1 MGLFKLPSPH
11 PNLSRNGYDLSSRKV
26 FSAPAGAL
34 LPIGVWECNPTEKFS
49 FKVDDF
55 VRTQPLN
62 TAAFARCKEYYHFFF
77 VPYRSL
83 WNHSDKF
90 FTGVTNGDR
99 MYERPSLSDKLTGNE
114 GNFIP
119 SSMPSFYI
127 DELHS
132 LLISQNKELVDK
144 LSAYSR
150 QNDKAYKVGSPNF
163 ISELEKIKLDIKGLT
178 LSSKD
183 ALGYDYAFGAFRL
196 LHMLGYGID
205 DKGQVFHPYKD
216 MTAEEITS
224 SKNGK
229 IDWSSITDID
239 DILSYFVPHNLANP
253 FRLLGYQRIYNDFY
267 RNQLWEKPIP
277 YTFNVDWCNDNSK
290 LQLKNTEMYQMCQL
304 RYRHWTK
311 DFYTGI
317 YPTASYNEGIFNLP
331 NYTNSV
337 SSVKRGD
344 DGVRT
349 SSGLS
354 NSVSTS
360 DIRAMFAL
368 EKMLERTR
376 AANGLDYSNQIA
388 AHYGFKVPE
397 GRRDVAQF
405 IGGVDNTIVIN
416 EVMSTANSSIDGT
429 TKTGSV
435 VGQVFGKGIGT
446 MSSGRIDFEAKEHGM
461 IFCIYSISPQVD
473 YDARQFDPF
482 NRKFKREDYFQPEF
496 ENLGYQPLIQSD
508 VCFGGSPLDGVKF
521 GNSILGYTPRY
532 SEYKTSRDMLY
543 NQFMTGG
550 SMNAWTTPRNN
561 YTKGKSRL
569 SVPDLLIDPNILYPI
584 FGLRY
589 NGKSDTDQFL
599 INSYFDVKAVRPMAV
614 NNQSLV

>member
-77 VPYRSL
+77 VPYRAL
-83 WNHSDKF
+83 WQHSDKF

-99 MYERPSLSDKLTGNE
+99 MFDRPSFLNQLKGDE
-114 GNFIP
+114 GNFVP
-119 SSMPSFYI
+119 SSMPSFYL
-127 DELHS
+127 DELHR
-132 LLISQNKELVDK
+132 LLISKDAELSKEATSLTRVPGMLFKTGGVDF
-144 LSAYSR
+144 S
-150 QNDKAYKVGSPNF
+150 
-163 ISELEKIKLDIKGLT
+163 EKIEKSKVEFGKLN
-178 LSSKD
+178 LSEKD
-183 ALGYDYAFGAFRL
+183 ALGYSYTYGAFRL

-205 DKGQVFHPYKD
+205 DKGRVFYP
-216 MTAEEITS
+216 EIFEKAPADLDPMAKALT
-224 SKNGK
+224 
-229 IDWSSITDID
+229 
-239 DILSYFVPHNLANP
+239 YFIPHNLANP

-267 RNQLWEKPIP
+267 RNQLWEKPVP
-277 YTFNVDWCNDNSK
+277 YTFNVDWCNSNVK
-290 LQLKNTEMYQMCQL
+290 LNLSAAEIYQCCQL

-311 DFYTGI
+311 DFYTGV

-331 NYTNSV
+331 NYTNSNANINK
-337 SSVKRGD
+337 SN
-344 DGVRT
+344 DGVSAA
-349 SSGLS
+349 SSGKI
-354 NSVSTS
+354 STS

-397 GRRDVAQF
+397 SRRDVAQF

-429 TKTGSV
+429 SKTGSV

-508 VCFGGSPLDGVKF
+508 VCFGGSPAKPLEF
-521 GNSILGYTPRY
+521 GNDILGYTPRF

-543 NQFMTGG
+543 NEFMTGG
-550 SMNAWTTPRNN
+550 SLNSWTTPRNN
-561 YTKGKSRL
+561 YTKNKKGL
-569 SVPDLLIDPNILYPI
+569 TVPDLLIDPNVLYPI
-584 FGLRY
+584 FGLKY
-589 NGKSDTDQFL
+589 NGKSVTDQFL
-599 INSYFDVKAVRPMAV
+599 VNSYFDVKAVRPMAV

>member
-99 MYERPSLSDKLTGNE
+99 MYERPSFVDKLTANE
-114 GNFIP
+114 GNFVP
-119 SSMPSFYI
+119 TSMPSFYL

-132 LLISQNKELVDK
+132 LLVSQNKDLVEK
-144 LSAYSR
+144 LSAYSK
-150 QNDKAYKVGSPNF
+150 DAKKVYKAGGAGFAEKVERIN
-163 ISELEKIKLDIKGLT
+163 LDLTNLT

-183 ALGYDYAFGAFRL
+183 ALGYDYAYGAFRL

-205 DKGQVFHPYKD
+205 DKGQVFHPYRQSSDTTKPRPD
-216 MTAEEITS
+216 IFDNSDIEEV
-224 SKNGK
+224 
-229 IDWSSITDID
+229 
-239 DILSYFVPHNLANP
+239 LSYFIPHNLANP

-277 YTFNVDWCNDNSK
+277 YTFNVDWCNSSTK
-290 LQLKNTEMYQMCQL
+290 LQLKNTEVYQMCQL

-311 DFYTGI
+311 DFYTGV

-331 NYTNSV
+331 NYTNS
-337 SSVKRGD
+337 KAEINKNN
-344 DGVRT
+344 DGV
-349 SSGLS
+349 SASAGAI
-354 NSVSTS
+354 STS

-397 GRRDVAQF
+397 SRRDVAQF

-429 TKTGSV
+429 SKTGSV

-508 VCFGGSPLDGVKF
+508 VCFGGTPLDGMKYS
-521 GNSILGYTPRY
+521 NTILGYTPRF

-550 SMNAWTTPRNN
+550 SLNAWTTPRNN
-561 YTKGKSRL
+561 YTNTKARL
-569 SVPDLLIDPNILYPI
+569 SVPDLLIDPNVLYPI
-584 FGLRY
+584 FGLKY

>member
-99 MYERPSLSDKLTGNE
+99 MYERPSFVDKLTANE
-114 GNFIP
+114 GNFVP
-119 SSMPSFYI
+119 TSMPSFYL
-127 DELHS
+127 DELHR
-132 LLISQNKELVDK
+132 LLISQNKDLSAK
-144 LSAYSR
+144 LSSYSK
-150 QNDKAYKVGSPNF
+150 DAKKVYKAGGANF
-163 ISELEKIKLDIKGLT
+163 VELLEKTKLDLTNLT
-178 LSSKD
+178 LSSYD
-183 ALGYDYAFGAFRL
+183 ALGYEYAYGAFRL
-196 LHMLGYGID
+196 LHMLGYGVD
-205 DKGQVFHPYKD
+205 DKGQVFHPYRQVSDKEPGDRSGIFD
-216 MTAEEITS
+216 MESLDEV
-224 SKNGK
+224 
-229 IDWSSITDID
+229 
-239 DILSYFVPHNLANP
+239 LSYFIPHNLANP

-267 RNQLWEKPIP
+267 RNQLWEKPVP
-277 YTFNVDWCNDNSK
+277 YTFNVDWCNSSTK
-290 LQLKNTEMYQMCQL
+290 LQLKNIEVYQMCQL

-311 DFYTGI
+311 DFYTGV

-331 NYTNSV
+331 NYTNSKAEINK
-337 SSVKRGD
+337 SN
-344 DGVRT
+344 DGV
-349 SSGLS
+349 SASAGAI
-354 NSVSTS
+354 STS

-397 GRRDVAQF
+397 SRRDVAQF

-429 TKTGSV
+429 SKTGSV

-508 VCFGGSPLDGVKF
+508 VCFGGTPLDGVKY
-521 GNSILGYTPRY
+521 GNTILGYTPRF
-532 SEYKTSRDMLY
+532 SEYKTSRDMLF

-550 SMNAWTTPRNN
+550 SLNAWTTPRNN
-561 YTKGKSRL
+561 YTNTKARL
-569 SVPDLLIDPNILYPI
+569 SVPDLLIDPNVLYPI
-584 FGLRY
+584 FGLKY

>member
-99 MYERPSLSDKLTGNE
+99 MYERPSFVDKLTADE
-114 GNFIP
+114 GNFVP
-119 SSMPSFYI
+119 TSMPSFYL

-132 LLISQNKELVDK
+132 LIVLQNKDLVEK
-144 LSAYSR
+144 LSAYSK
-150 QNDKAYKVGSPNF
+150 DAKKVYKAGGAGFV
-163 ISELEKIKLDIKGLT
+163 EKIERIKLDLTNLT

-183 ALGYDYAFGAFRL
+183 ALGYDYAYGAFRL

-205 DKGQVFHPYKD
+205 DKGQVFHPYRQSSDTTKSRPD
-216 MTAEEITS
+216 IFDNSDIEEV
-224 SKNGK
+224 
-229 IDWSSITDID
+229 
-239 DILSYFVPHNLANP
+239 LSYFIPHNLANP

-277 YTFNVDWCNDNSK
+277 YTFNVDWCNSSTK
-290 LQLKNTEMYQMCQL
+290 LQLKNTEVYQMCQL

-311 DFYTGI
+311 DFYTGV

-331 NYTNSV
+331 NYTNS
-337 SSVKRGD
+337 KAEINKNN
-344 DGVRT
+344 DGV
-349 SSGLS
+349 SASAGAI
-354 NSVSTS
+354 STS

-368 EKMLERTR
+368 EKMMERTR

-397 GRRDVAQF
+397 SRRDVAQF

-429 TKTGSV
+429 SKTGSV

-508 VCFGGSPLDGVKF
+508 VCFGGSFLDGVKF
-521 GNSILGYTPRY
+521 ANTILGYTPRY
-532 SEYKTSRDMLY
+532 SEYKTSRDMLF

-550 SMNAWTTPRNN
+550 SLNAWTTPRNN
-561 YTKGKSRL
+561 YTSKKAAL
-569 SVPDLLIDPNILYPI
+569 SVPDLLIDPNVLYPI
-584 FGLRY
+584 FGLKY

>member
-99 MYERPSLSDKLTGNE
+99 MYERPSFLDKLTANE
-114 GNFIP
+114 GNFVP
-119 SSMPSFYI
+119 TSMPSFYL
-127 DELHS
+127 DELHR
-132 LLISQNKELVDK
+132 LIISQNKDLSAK
-144 LSAYSR
+144 LSAYSK
-150 QNDKAYKVGSPNF
+150 DAKKVYKAGGANF
-163 ISELEKIKLDIKGLT
+163 VELLEKTKLDLTNLT
-178 LSSKD
+178 LSSYD
-183 ALGYDYAFGAFRL
+183 ALGYEYAYGAFRL

-205 DKGQVFHPYKD
+205 DKGQVFHPYRQVSDKEPGD
-216 MTAEEITS
+216 RSGIF
-224 SKNGK
+224 
-229 IDWSSITDID
+229 DID
-239 DILSYFVPHNLANP
+239 SLDEVLSYFIPHNLANP

-267 RNQLWEKPIP
+267 RNQLWEKPVP
-277 YTFNVDWCNDNSK
+277 YTFNVDWCNSSTK
-290 LQLKNTEMYQMCQL
+290 LQLKNTEVYQMCQL

-311 DFYTGI
+311 DFYTGV

-331 NYTNSV
+331 NYTNS
-337 SSVKRGD
+337 KAD
-344 DGVRT
+344 INKNNDGVST
-349 SSGLS
+349 SSGAI
-354 NSVSTS
+354 STS

-397 GRRDVAQF
+397 SRRDVAQF

-429 TKTGSV
+429 SKTGSV

-446 MSSGRIDFEAKEHGM
+446 MSSGRIEFEAKEHGM

-508 VCFGGSPLDGVKF
+508 VCFGGTPFDGTKYC
-521 GNSILGYTPRY
+521 NTILGYTPRF
-532 SEYKTSRDMLY
+532 SEYKTSRDMLF

-550 SMNAWTTPRNN
+550 SLNAWTTPRNN
-561 YTKGKSRL
+561 YTNTKARL
-569 SVPDLLIDPNILYPI
+569 SVPDLLIDPNVLYPI
-584 FGLRY
+584 FGLKY

>member
-1 MGLFKLPSPH
+1 MGLFKLSSPH

-77 VPYRSL
+77 VPYRAL
-83 WNHSDKF
+83 WQHSDKF

-99 MYERPSLSDKLTGNE
+99 MFDRPSFLNQLKGDE
-114 GNFIP
+114 GNFVP
-119 SSMPSFYI
+119 SSMPSFYL
-127 DELHS
+127 DELHR
-132 LLISQNKELVDK
+132 LLISKDAELSREATSLTRVPGMLFKTGGVDF
-144 LSAYSR
+144 S
-150 QNDKAYKVGSPNF
+150 
-163 ISELEKIKLDIKGLT
+163 EKIEKSKVEFGKLN
-178 LSSKD
+178 LSEKD
-183 ALGYDYAFGAFRL
+183 SLGYSYTYGAFRL

-205 DKGQVFHPYKD
+205 DKGRVFYP
-216 MTAEEITS
+216 EIFEKAPADLDPMAKALT
-224 SKNGK
+224 
-229 IDWSSITDID
+229 
-239 DILSYFVPHNLANP
+239 YFIPHNLANP

-267 RNQLWEKPIP
+267 RNQLWEKPVP
-277 YTFNVDWCNDNSK
+277 YTFNVDWCNSNVK
-290 LQLKNTEMYQMCQL
+290 LNLSAAEIYQCCQL
-304 RYRHWTK
+304 RYRHWAK
-311 DFYTGI
+311 DFYTGV

-331 NYTNSV
+331 NYTNSNANINK
-337 SSVKRGD
+337 SN
-344 DGVRT
+344 DGVSAA
-349 SSGLS
+349 SSGII
-354 NSVSTS
+354 STS

-397 GRRDVAQF
+397 SRRDVAQF

-429 TKTGSV
+429 SKTGSV

-508 VCFGGSPLDGVKF
+508 VCFGGSPAKPLEF
-521 GNSILGYTPRY
+521 GNDILGYTPRF

-543 NQFMTGG
+543 NEFMTGG
-550 SMNAWTTPRNN
+550 SLNSWTTPRNN
-561 YTKGKSRL
+561 YTKNKKGL
-569 SVPDLLIDPNILYPI
+569 TVPDLLIDPNVLYPI
-584 FGLRY
+584 FGLKY

-599 INSYFDVKAVRPMAV
+599 VNSYFDVKAVRPMAV

>member
-99 MYERPSLSDKLTGNE
+99 MYERPSFVDKLTANE
-114 GNFIP
+114 GNFVP
-119 SSMPSFYI
+119 TSMPSFYL
-127 DELHS
+127 DELHR
-132 LLISQNKELVDK
+132 LLISQNKDLSAK
-144 LSAYSR
+144 LSAYSK
-150 QNDKAYKVGSPNF
+150 DAKKVYKAGGANF
-163 ISELEKIKLDIKGLT
+163 VELLEKTKLDLSNLT
-178 LSSKD
+178 LSSYD
-183 ALGYDYAFGAFRL
+183 ALGYEYAYGAFRL

-205 DKGQVFHPYKD
+205 DKGQVFHPYRQVSDKEQGDRSGLFD
-216 MTAEEITS
+216 MESLDEV
-224 SKNGK
+224 
-229 IDWSSITDID
+229 
-239 DILSYFVPHNLANP
+239 LSYFIPHNLANP

-267 RNQLWEKPIP
+267 RNQLWEKPVP
-277 YTFNVDWCNDNSK
+277 YTFNVDWCNSSTK
-290 LQLKNTEMYQMCQL
+290 LQLKNTEVYQMCQL

-311 DFYTGI
+311 DFYTGV

-331 NYTNSV
+331 NYTNS
-337 SSVKRGD
+337 KAEINKNN
-344 DGVRT
+344 DGV
-349 SSGLS
+349 SASAGAI
-354 NSVSTS
+354 STS

-397 GRRDVAQF
+397 SRRDVAQF

-429 TKTGSV
+429 SKTGSV

-508 VCFGGSPLDGVKF
+508 VCFGGTPLDGTKY
-521 GNSILGYTPRY
+521 GNTILGYTPRF
-532 SEYKTSRDMLY
+532 SEYKTSRDMLF

-550 SMNAWTTPRNN
+550 SLNAWTTPRNN
-561 YTKGKSRL
+561 YTNKKSAL
-569 SVPDLLIDPNILYPI
+569 SVPDLLIDPNVLYPI
-584 FGLRY
+584 FGLKY

-599 INSYFDVKAVRPMAV
+599 VNSYFDVKAVRPMAV

>member
-99 MYERPSLSDKLTGNE
+99 MYERPSFVDKLTASE
-114 GNFIP
+114 GNFVP
-119 SSMPSFYI
+119 ASMPSFYL

-132 LLISQNKELVDK
+132 LIVSQNKDLVEK
-144 LSAYSR
+144 LSAYSK
-150 QNDKAYKVGSPNF
+150 DAKKVYKAGGAGF
-163 ISELEKIKLDIKGLT
+163 AEKMERINLDLTNLT

-183 ALGYDYAFGAFRL
+183 ALGYDYAYGAFRL

-205 DKGQVFHPYKD
+205 DKGQVFHPYKQVSNKEPGDRSGLFD
-216 MTAEEITS
+216 MESLDEV
-224 SKNGK
+224 
-229 IDWSSITDID
+229 
-239 DILSYFVPHNLANP
+239 LSYFIPHNLANP

-267 RNQLWEKPIP
+267 RNQLWEKPVP
-277 YTFNVDWCNDNSK
+277 YTFNVDWCNSSTK
-290 LQLKNTEMYQMCQL
+290 LQLKNTEVYQMCQL

-311 DFYTGI
+311 DFYTGV

-331 NYTNSV
+331 NYTNS
-337 SSVKRGD
+337 KAEINKNN
-344 DGVRT
+344 DGV
-349 SSGLS
+349 SASAGAI
-354 NSVSTS
+354 STS

-397 GRRDVAQF
+397 SRRDVVQF

-429 TKTGSV
+429 SKTGSV

-446 MSSGRIDFEAKEHGM
+446 MSSGRIEFEAKEHGM

-473 YDARQFDPF
+473 YDARQFDSF

-508 VCFGGSPLDGVKF
+508 VCFGGTPLDGMKY
-521 GNSILGYTPRY
+521 GNTVLGYTPRY

-550 SMNAWTTPRNN
+550 SLNAWTTPRNN
-561 YTKGKSRL
+561 YTNTKARL
-569 SVPDLLIDPNILYPI
+569 SVPDLLIDPNVLYPI
-584 FGLRY
+584 FGLKY

>member
-99 MYERPSLSDKLTGNE
+99 MYERPSFVDKLTANE
-114 GNFIP
+114 GNFVP
-119 SSMPSFYI
+119 TSMPSFYL

-132 LLISQNKELVDK
+132 LLVSQNKDLVEK
-144 LSAYSR
+144 LSAYSK
-150 QNDKAYKVGSPNF
+150 DAKKVYKAGGAGF
-163 ISELEKIKLDIKGLT
+163 AEKIERIKLDLTNLT
-178 LSSKD
+178 LSSYD
-183 ALGYDYAFGAFRL
+183 ALGYEYAYGAFRL

-205 DKGQVFHPYKD
+205 DKGQVFHPYKQVSDKEPGGRSGLFD
-216 MTAEEITS
+216 MESLDEV
-224 SKNGK
+224 
-229 IDWSSITDID
+229 
-239 DILSYFVPHNLANP
+239 LSYFIPHNLANP

-267 RNQLWEKPIP
+267 RNQLWEKPVP
-277 YTFNVDWCNDNSK
+277 YTFNVDWCNSSTK
-290 LQLKNTEMYQMCQL
+290 LQLKNTEVYQMCQL

-311 DFYTGI
+311 DFYTGV

-331 NYTNSV
+331 NYTNS
-337 SSVKRGD
+337 KAEINKNN
-344 DGVRT
+344 DGV
-349 SSGLS
+349 SASAGAI
-354 NSVSTS
+354 STS

-397 GRRDVAQF
+397 SRRDVAQF

-416 EVMSTANSSIDGT
+416 EVMSTSNSSIDGT
-429 TKTGSV
+429 SKTGSV

-508 VCFGGSPLDGVKF
+508 VCFGGTPLDGMKY
-521 GNSILGYTPRY
+521 GNTILGYTPRF

-550 SMNAWTTPRNN
+550 SLNAWTTPRNN
-561 YTKGKSRL
+561 YTYTKARL
-569 SVPDLLIDPNILYPI
+569 SVPDLLIDPNVLYPI
-584 FGLRY
+584 FGLKY

>member
-83 WNHSDKF
+83 WQHSDKF

-99 MYERPSLSDKLTGNE
+99 MFDRPSFLNQLKGDE
-114 GNFIP
+114 GNFVP
-119 SSMPSFYI
+119 SSMPSFYL
-127 DELHS
+127 DELHR
-132 LLISQNKELVDK
+132 LLISKDFELSKEATSLTRVPGMLFKTGGVDFADK
-144 LSAYSR
+144 IEKSKVEFGKFNLS
-150 QNDKAYKVGSPNF
+150 
-163 ISELEKIKLDIKGLT
+163 E
-178 LSSKD
+178 KD
-183 ALGYDYAFGAFRL
+183 ALGYSYTYGAFRL

-205 DKGQVFHPYKD
+205 DKGRVFYP
-216 MTAEEITS
+216 EIFEKAPADLDPMAKALT
-224 SKNGK
+224 
-229 IDWSSITDID
+229 
-239 DILSYFVPHNLANP
+239 YFIPHNLANP

-267 RNQLWEKPIP
+267 RNQLWEKPVP
-277 YTFNVDWCNDNSK
+277 YTFNVDWCNSNVK
-290 LQLKNTEMYQMCQL
+290 LNLSAAEIYQCCQL

-311 DFYTGI
+311 DFYTGV

-331 NYTNSV
+331 NYTNSNANINK
-337 SSVKRGD
+337 SN
-344 DGVRT
+344 DGVSAA
-349 SSGLS
+349 SSGII
-354 NSVSTS
+354 STS

-397 GRRDVAQF
+397 SRRDVAQF

-429 TKTGSV
+429 SKTGSV

-508 VCFGGSPLDGVKF
+508 VCFGGSPNKPLEF
-521 GNSILGYTPRY
+521 GNDILGYTPRF

-543 NQFMTGG
+543 NEFMTGG
-550 SMNAWTTPRNN
+550 SLNAWTTPRNN
-561 YTKGKSRL
+561 YTKNKKGL
-569 SVPDLLIDPNILYPI
+569 TVPDLLIDPNVLYPI
-584 FGLRY
+584 FGLKY

>member
-99 MYERPSLSDKLTGNE
+99 MYERPSFVDKLTGSE
-114 GNFIP
+114 GNFVP
-119 SSMPSFYI
+119 TSMPSFYL
-127 DELHS
+127 DELHR
-132 LLISQNKELVDK
+132 LLISQNKDLSAK
-144 LSAYSR
+144 LSAYSK
-150 QNDKAYKVGSPNF
+150 DAKKVYKAGGANF
-163 ISELEKIKLDIKGLT
+163 VELLEKTKLDLSNLT
-178 LSSKD
+178 LSSYD
-183 ALGYDYAFGAFRL
+183 ALGYEYTYGAFRL

-205 DKGQVFHPYKD
+205 DKGQVFHPYKQVSDKEPGDRSGLFD
-216 MTAEEITS
+216 MESLDEV
-224 SKNGK
+224 
-229 IDWSSITDID
+229 
-239 DILSYFVPHNLANP
+239 LSYFIPHNLANP

-267 RNQLWEKPIP
+267 RNQLWEKPVP
-277 YTFNVDWCNDNSK
+277 YTFNVDWCNSSTK
-290 LQLKNTEMYQMCQL
+290 LQLKNFEVYQMCQL

-311 DFYTGI
+311 DFYTGV

-331 NYTNSV
+331 NYTNS
-337 SSVKRGD
+337 KAEINKNN
-344 DGVRT
+344 DGV
-349 SSGLS
+349 SASAGAI
-354 NSVSTS
+354 STS

-397 GRRDVAQF
+397 SRRDVAQF

-429 TKTGSV
+429 SKTGSV

-508 VCFGGSPLDGVKF
+508 VCFGGTPLDGMKY
-521 GNSILGYTPRY
+521 GNTILGYTPRF

-550 SMNAWTTPRNN
+550 SLNAWTTPRNN
-561 YTKGKSRL
+561 YTNTKARL
-569 SVPDLLIDPNILYPI
+569 SVPDLLIDPNVLYPI
-584 FGLRY
+584 FGLKY

>member
-77 VPYRSL
+77 VPYRAL
-83 WNHSDKF
+83 WQHSDKF

-99 MYERPSLSDKLTGNE
+99 MFDRPTFLNQLKGDE
-114 GNFIP
+114 GNFVP
-119 SSMPSFYI
+119 SSMPSFYL
-127 DELHS
+127 DELHR
-132 LLISQNKELVDK
+132 LLISKDAELSKETTSLTRAPGMLFKTGGVDFADKIEKSKVEFGK
-144 LSAYSR
+144 L
-150 QNDKAYKVGSPNF
+150 N
-163 ISELEKIKLDIKGLT
+163 
-178 LSSKD
+178 LSDKD
-183 ALGYDYAFGAFRL
+183 ALGYSYTYGAFRL

-205 DKGQVFHPYKD
+205 DKGRVFYP
-216 MTAEEITS
+216 EIFEKAPADLDPMAKALT
-224 SKNGK
+224 
-229 IDWSSITDID
+229 
-239 DILSYFVPHNLANP
+239 YFIPHNLANP

-267 RNQLWEKPIP
+267 RNQLWEKPVP
-277 YTFNVDWCNDNSK
+277 YTFNVDWCNSNVK
-290 LQLKNTEMYQMCQL
+290 LNLSAAEIYHCCQL

-311 DFYTGI
+311 DFYTGV

-331 NYTNSV
+331 NYTNSNANINK
-337 SSVKRGD
+337 SN
-344 DGVRT
+344 DGVSAA
-349 SSGLS
+349 SSGII
-354 NSVSTS
+354 STS

-397 GRRDVAQF
+397 SRRDVAQF

-429 TKTGSV
+429 SKTGSV

-508 VCFGGSPLDGVKF
+508 VCFGGSPAKPLEF
-521 GNSILGYTPRY
+521 GNDILGYTPRF

-543 NQFMTGG
+543 NEFMTGG
-550 SMNAWTTPRNN
+550 SLNAWTTPRNN
-561 YTKGKSRL
+561 YTKNKKGL
-569 SVPDLLIDPNILYPI
+569 TVPDLLIDPNVLYPI
-584 FGLRY
+584 FGLKY

>member
-77 VPYRSL
+77 VPYRAL
-83 WNHSDKF
+83 WQHSDKF

-99 MYERPSLSDKLTGNE
+99 MFDRPTFLNKLNGDE
-114 GNFIP
+114 GNFVP
-119 SSMPSFYI
+119 SSMPSFYL
-127 DELHS
+127 DELHR
-132 LLISQNKELVDK
+132 LLISKDSELSKEATSLTRAPGMLFKTGGVDFVDK
-144 LSAYSR
+144 VEKSKVEFGKLNLS
-150 QNDKAYKVGSPNF
+150 
-163 ISELEKIKLDIKGLT
+163 E
-178 LSSKD
+178 KD
-183 ALGYDYAFGAFRL
+183 ALGYSYTYGAFRL

-205 DKGQVFHPYKD
+205 DKGRVFYP
-216 MTAEEITS
+216 EIFEKAPADLDPMAKALT
-224 SKNGK
+224 
-229 IDWSSITDID
+229 
-239 DILSYFVPHNLANP
+239 YFIPHNLANP

-267 RNQLWEKPIP
+267 RNQLWEKPVP
-277 YTFNVDWCNDNSK
+277 YTFNVDWCNSNVK
-290 LQLKNTEMYQMCQL
+290 LNLSAAEIYQCCQL
-304 RYRHWTK
+304 RYRHWVK
-311 DFYTGI
+311 DFYTGV

-331 NYTNSV
+331 NYTNSNANINK
-337 SSVKRGD
+337 SN
-344 DGVRT
+344 DGVSAA
-349 SSGLS
+349 SSGII
-354 NSVSTS
+354 STS

-397 GRRDVAQF
+397 SRRDVVQF

-429 TKTGSV
+429 SKTGSV

-446 MSSGRIDFEAKEHGM
+446 MSSGRIDFEVKEHGM

-508 VCFGGSPLDGVKF
+508 VCYGGSPAKPLEF
-521 GNSILGYTPRY
+521 GNDILGYTPRF

-543 NQFMTGG
+543 NEFMTGG
-550 SMNAWTTPRNN
+550 SLNAWTTPRNN
-561 YTKGKSRL
+561 YTKNKKGL
-569 SVPDLLIDPNILYPI
+569 TVPDLLIDPNVLYPI
-584 FGLRY
+584 FGLKY

>member
-99 MYERPSLSDKLTGNE
+99 MYERPSFVDKLTANE
-114 GNFIP
+114 GNFVP
-119 SSMPSFYI
+119 SSMPSFYL

-132 LLISQNKELVDK
+132 LLVSQNKDLVEK
-144 LSAYSR
+144 LSAYSK
-150 QNDKAYKVGSPNF
+150 DAKKVYKAGGAGF
-163 ISELEKIKLDIKGLT
+163 AEKMERINLDLTNLT

-183 ALGYDYAFGAFRL
+183 ALGYDYAYGAFRL

-205 DKGQVFHPYKD
+205 DKGQVFHPYRQSSDTTKPRPD
-216 MTAEEITS
+216 IFDNSDIEEV
-224 SKNGK
+224 
-229 IDWSSITDID
+229 
-239 DILSYFVPHNLANP
+239 LSYFIPHNLANP

-267 RNQLWEKPIP
+267 RNQLWEKPVP
-277 YTFNVDWCNDNSK
+277 YTFNVDWCNSSTK
-290 LQLKNTEMYQMCQL
+290 LQLKNTEVYQMCQL

-311 DFYTGI
+311 DFYTGV

-331 NYTNSV
+331 NYTNS
-337 SSVKRGD
+337 KAEINKNN
-344 DGVRT
+344 DGV
-349 SSGLS
+349 SASAGAI
-354 NSVSTS
+354 STS

-397 GRRDVAQF
+397 SRRDVAQF

-429 TKTGSV
+429 SKTGSV

-508 VCFGGSPLDGVKF
+508 VCFGGSALDGVKF
-521 GNSILGYTPRY
+521 ANTILGYTPRY
-532 SEYKTSRDMLY
+532 SEYKTSRDMLF

-550 SMNAWTTPRNN
+550 SLNAWTTPRNN
-561 YTKGKSRL
+561 YTNKKAAL
-569 SVPDLLIDPNILYPI
+569 SVPDLLIDPNVLYPI
-584 FGLRY
+584 FGLKY

-599 INSYFDVKAVRPMAV
+599 VNSYFDVKAVRPMAV

>member
-77 VPYRSL
+77 VPYRAL
-83 WNHSDKF
+83 WQHSDKF

-99 MYERPSLSDKLTGNE
+99 MFDRPSFLNQLRGDE
-114 GNFIP
+114 GNFVP
-119 SSMPSFYI
+119 SSMPSFYL
-127 DELHS
+127 DELHR
-132 LLISQNKELVDK
+132 LLISKDDELSKEATSLTRSPGMLFKTGGADFLDK
-144 LSAYSR
+144 IEKSKVEFGKLNLS
-150 QNDKAYKVGSPNF
+150 DKDS
-163 ISELEKIKLDIKGLT
+163 
-178 LSSKD
+178 
-183 ALGYDYAFGAFRL
+183 LGYSYAYGAFRL

-205 DKGQVFHPYKD
+205 DKGRVFYP
-216 MTAEEITS
+216 EIFEKAPANLDAMAKALT
-224 SKNGK
+224 
-229 IDWSSITDID
+229 
-239 DILSYFVPHNLANP
+239 YFIPHNLANP

-267 RNQLWEKPIP
+267 RNQLWEKPVP
-277 YTFNVDWCNDNSK
+277 YTFNVDWCNSNVK
-290 LQLKNTEMYQMCQL
+290 LNLSAAEIYQCCQL
-304 RYRHWTK
+304 RYRHWAK
-311 DFYTGI
+311 DFYTGV

-331 NYTNSV
+331 NYTNSNANINK
-337 SSVKRGD
+337 SN
-344 DGVRT
+344 DGVSAA
-349 SSGLS
+349 SSGII
-354 NSVSTS
+354 STS

-397 GRRDVAQF
+397 SRRDVAQF

-429 TKTGSV
+429 SKTGSV

-508 VCFGGSPLDGVKF
+508 VCFGGSPAKPLEF
-521 GNSILGYTPRY
+521 GNDILGYTPRF

-543 NQFMTGG
+543 NEFMTGG
-550 SMNAWTTPRNN
+550 SLNAWTTPRNN
-561 YTKGKSRL
+561 YTKNKKGL
-569 SVPDLLIDPNILYPI
+569 TVPDLLIDPNVLYPI
-584 FGLRY
+584 FGLKY

-614 NNQSLV
+614 NNQSLL

>member
-99 MYERPSLSDKLTGNE
+99 MYERPSFVDKLTANE
-114 GNFIP
+114 GNFVP
-119 SSMPSFYI
+119 TSMPSFYL
-127 DELHS
+127 DELHR
-132 LLISQNKELVDK
+132 LLISQNKDLSAK
-144 LSAYSR
+144 LSAYSK
-150 QNDKAYKVGSPNF
+150 DAKKVYKAGGANF
-163 ISELEKIKLDIKGLT
+163 VELLEKTKLDLSNLT
-178 LSSKD
+178 LSSYD
-183 ALGYDYAFGAFRL
+183 ALGYEYAYGAFRL

-205 DKGQVFHPYKD
+205 DKGQVFHPYRQVSDKEPGDRSGLFD
-216 MTAEEITS
+216 MESLDEV
-224 SKNGK
+224 
-229 IDWSSITDID
+229 
-239 DILSYFVPHNLANP
+239 LSYFIPHNLANP

-267 RNQLWEKPIP
+267 RNQLWEKPVP
-277 YTFNVDWCNDNSK
+277 YTFNVDWCNSSTK
-290 LQLKNTEMYQMCQL
+290 LQLKNTEVYQMCQL

-311 DFYTGI
+311 DFYTGV

-331 NYTNSV
+331 NYTNS
-337 SSVKRGD
+337 KAEINKNN
-344 DGVRT
+344 DGV
-349 SSGLS
+349 SASAGAI
-354 NSVSTS
+354 STS

-397 GRRDVAQF
+397 SRRDVAQF

-429 TKTGSV
+429 SKTGSV

-508 VCFGGSPLDGVKF
+508 VCFGGTPLDGTKY
-521 GNSILGYTPRY
+521 GNTILGYTPRF

-550 SMNAWTTPRNN
+550 SLNAWTTPRNN
-561 YTKGKSRL
+561 YTNTKARL
-569 SVPDLLIDPNILYPI
+569 SVPDLLIDPNVLYPI
-584 FGLRY
+584 FGLKY

>member
-77 VPYRSL
+77 VSYRSL

-99 MYERPSLSDKLTGNE
+99 MYERPSFVDKLTADE
-114 GNFIP
+114 GNFLP
-119 SSMPSFYI
+119 TSMPSFYL
-127 DELHS
+127 DELHR
-132 LLISQNKELVDK
+132 LLISQNKD
-144 LSAYSR
+144 LSAKLLAYSK
-150 QNDKAYKVGSPNF
+150 DAKKVYKAGGANF
-163 ISELEKIKLDIKGLT
+163 VELLEKTKLDLSNLT
-178 LSSKD
+178 LSSYD
-183 ALGYDYAFGAFRL
+183 ALGYEYAYGAFRL

-205 DKGQVFHPYKD
+205 DKGQVFHPYKQVSDKEPGDRSGLFD
-216 MTAEEITS
+216 MESLDEV
-224 SKNGK
+224 
-229 IDWSSITDID
+229 
-239 DILSYFVPHNLANP
+239 LSYFIPHNLANP
-253 FRLLGYQRIYNDFY
+253 FRLLAYQRIYNDFY
-267 RNQLWEKPIP
+267 RNQLWEKPVP
-277 YTFNVDWCNDNSK
+277 YTFNVDWCNSSTK
-290 LQLKNTEMYQMCQL
+290 LQLKNTEVYQMCQL

-311 DFYTGI
+311 DFYTGV
-317 YPTASYNEGIFNLP
+317 YPTASYNQGIFNLP
-331 NYTNSV
+331 NYTNS
-337 SSVKRGD
+337 KAEINKNN
-344 DGVRT
+344 DGV
-349 SSGLS
+349 SASAGAI
-354 NSVSTS
+354 STS

-397 GRRDVAQF
+397 SRRDVAQF

-429 TKTGSV
+429 SKTGSV

-508 VCFGGSPLDGVKF
+508 VCFGGTPLDGMKYS
-521 GNSILGYTPRY
+521 NTILGYTPRF

-550 SMNAWTTPRNN
+550 SLNAWTTPRNN
-561 YTKGKSRL
+561 YTNTKARL
-569 SVPDLLIDPNILYPI
+569 SVPDLLIDPNVLYPI
-584 FGLRY
+584 FGLKY

-614 NNQSLV
+614 NNQSVL

>member
-99 MYERPSLSDKLTGNE
+99 MYERPSFVDKLTADE
-114 GNFIP
+114 GNFVP
-119 SSMPSFYI
+119 TSMPSFYL
-127 DELHS
+127 DELHR
-132 LLISQNKELVDK
+132 LIISQNKDLSAK
-144 LSAYSR
+144 LSAYSK
-150 QNDKAYKVGSPNF
+150 DAKKVYKAGGANF
-163 ISELEKIKLDIKGLT
+163 VELLEKTKLDLTNLT
-178 LSSKD
+178 LSSYD
-183 ALGYDYAFGAFRL
+183 ALGYEYAYGAFRL

-205 DKGQVFHPYKD
+205 DKGQVFHPYRQVLDKVPGDRSGIFD
-216 MTAEEITS
+216 MESLDEV
-224 SKNGK
+224 
-229 IDWSSITDID
+229 
-239 DILSYFVPHNLANP
+239 LSYFVPHNLANP

-267 RNQLWEKPIP
+267 RNQLWEKPVP
-277 YTFNVDWCNDNSK
+277 YTFNVDWCNSSTK
-290 LQLKNTEMYQMCQL
+290 LQLKNTEVYQMCQL

-311 DFYTGI
+311 DFYTGV

-331 NYTNSV
+331 NYTNS
-337 SSVKRGD
+337 KAEINKNN
-344 DGVRT
+344 DGV
-349 SSGLS
+349 SASAGAI
-354 NSVSTS
+354 STS

-397 GRRDVAQF
+397 SRRDVAQF

-429 TKTGSV
+429 SKTGSV

-446 MSSGRIDFEAKEHGM
+446 MSSGRIEFEAKEHGM

-496 ENLGYQPLIQSD
+496 ENLGYQPLLQSD
-508 VCFGGSPLDGVKF
+508 VCFGGTPLDGTKY
-521 GNSILGYTPRY
+521 GNTILGYTPRF
-532 SEYKTSRDMLY
+532 SEYKTSRDMLF

-550 SMNAWTTPRNN
+550 SLNAWTTPRNN
-561 YTKGKSRL
+561 YTNTKARL
-569 SVPDLLIDPNILYPI
+569 SVPDLLIDPNVLYPI
-584 FGLRY
+584 FGLKY

>member
-77 VPYRSL
+77 VPYRAL
-83 WNHSDKF
+83 WQHSDKF

-99 MYERPSLSDKLTGNE
+99 MFDRPSFLNQLKGDE
-114 GNFIP
+114 GNFVP
-119 SSMPSFYI
+119 SSMPSFYL
-127 DELHS
+127 DELHR
-132 LLISQNKELVDK
+132 LLISKDAELSKEAISLTRVPGMLFKTGGVDFSDKIEKSKVEFGK
-144 LSAYSR
+144 L
-150 QNDKAYKVGSPNF
+150 NL
-163 ISELEKIKLDIKGLT
+163 SE
-178 LSSKD
+178 KD
-183 ALGYDYAFGAFRL
+183 ALGYSYTYGAFRL

-205 DKGQVFHPYKD
+205 DKGRVFYP
-216 MTAEEITS
+216 EIFEKAPADLDPMAKALT
-224 SKNGK
+224 
-229 IDWSSITDID
+229 
-239 DILSYFVPHNLANP
+239 YFVPHNLANP

-267 RNQLWEKPIP
+267 RNQLWEKPVP
-277 YTFNVDWCNDNSK
+277 YTFNVDWCNSNVK
-290 LQLKNTEMYQMCQL
+290 LNLSSAEIYQCCQL
-304 RYRHWTK
+304 RYRHWAK
-311 DFYTGI
+311 DFYTGV

-331 NYTNSV
+331 NYTNSNANINK
-337 SSVKRGD
+337 SN
-344 DGVRT
+344 DGVSAA
-349 SSGLS
+349 SSGII
-354 NSVSTS
+354 STS

-397 GRRDVAQF
+397 SRRDVAQF

-429 TKTGSV
+429 SKTGSV

-508 VCFGGSPLDGVKF
+508 VCFGGSPAKPLEF
-521 GNSILGYTPRY
+521 GNDILGYTPRF

-543 NQFMTGG
+543 NEFMTGG
-550 SMNAWTTPRNN
+550 SLNAWTTPRNN
-561 YTKGKSRL
+561 YTKNKKGL
-569 SVPDLLIDPNILYPI
+569 TVPDLLIDPNVLYPI
-584 FGLRY
+584 FGLKY

>member
-99 MYERPSLSDKLTGNE
+99 MYERPSFVDKLTSNE
-114 GNFIP
+114 GNFVP
-119 SSMPSFYI
+119 TSMPSFYL
-127 DELHS
+127 DELHR
-132 LLISQNKELVDK
+132 LLISQNKDLSEK
-144 LSAYSR
+144 LSAYSK
-150 QNDKAYKVGSPNF
+150 DAKKVYKAGGANF
-163 ISELEKIKLDIKGLT
+163 VELLEKTNLDLSNLT
-178 LSSKD
+178 LSSYD
-183 ALGYDYAFGAFRL
+183 ALGYEYAYGAFRL

-205 DKGQVFHPYKD
+205 DKGQVFHPYKQVSVKEPGDRSGLFD
-216 MTAEEITS
+216 MESLDEV
-224 SKNGK
+224 
-229 IDWSSITDID
+229 
-239 DILSYFVPHNLANP
+239 LSYFIPHNLANP

-267 RNQLWEKPIP
+267 RNQLWEKPVP
-277 YTFNVDWCNDNSK
+277 YTFNVDWCNSSTK
-290 LQLKNTEMYQMCQL
+290 LQLKNTEVYQMCQL

-311 DFYTGI
+311 DFYTGV

-331 NYTNSV
+331 NYTNS
-337 SSVKRGD
+337 KAEINKNN
-344 DGVRT
+344 DGV
-349 SSGLS
+349 SASAGAI
-354 NSVSTS
+354 STS

-397 GRRDVAQF
+397 SRRDVAQF

-429 TKTGSV
+429 SKTGSV

-482 NRKFKREDYFQPEF
+482 NRKFKREDYFQPEC

-508 VCFGGSPLDGVKF
+508 VCFGGTPLDGMKY
-521 GNSILGYTPRY
+521 GNTILGYTPRF

-550 SMNAWTTPRNN
+550 SLNAWTTPRNN
-561 YTKGKSRL
+561 YTNTKARL
-569 SVPDLLIDPNILYPI
+569 SVPDLLIDPNVLYPI
-584 FGLRY
+584 FGLKY

>member
-99 MYERPSLSDKLTGNE
+99 MYERPSFVDKLTANE
-114 GNFIP
+114 GNFVP
-119 SSMPSFYI
+119 TSMPSFYL
-127 DELHS
+127 DELHR
-132 LLISQNKELVDK
+132 LLISQNKDLSAK
-144 LSAYSR
+144 LSAYSK
-150 QNDKAYKVGSPNF
+150 DAKKVYKAGGANF
-163 ISELEKIKLDIKGLT
+163 VELLEKTKLDLSNLT
-178 LSSKD
+178 LSSYD
-183 ALGYDYAFGAFRL
+183 ALGYEYAYGAFRL

-205 DKGQVFHPYKD
+205 DKGQVFHPYKQVSDKEPGDRSGLFD
-216 MTAEEITS
+216 MESLDEV
-224 SKNGK
+224 
-229 IDWSSITDID
+229 
-239 DILSYFVPHNLANP
+239 LSYFIPHNLANP

-267 RNQLWEKPIP
+267 RNQLWEKPVP
-277 YTFNVDWCNDNSK
+277 YTFNVDWCNSSTK
-290 LQLKNTEMYQMCQL
+290 LQLKNTEVYQMCQL

-311 DFYTGI
+311 DFYTGV

-331 NYTNSV
+331 NYTNS
-337 SSVKRGD
+337 KAEINKNN
-344 DGVRT
+344 DGV
-349 SSGLS
+349 SASAGAI
-354 NSVSTS
+354 STS

-397 GRRDVAQF
+397 SRRDVAQF

-429 TKTGSV
+429 SKTGSV

-508 VCFGGSPLDGVKF
+508 LCFGGTPLDGMKY
-521 GNSILGYTPRY
+521 GNTILGYTPRF

-550 SMNAWTTPRNN
+550 SLNAWTTPRNN
-561 YTKGKSRL
+561 YTNTKARL
-569 SVPDLLIDPNILYPI
+569 SVPDLLIDPNVLYPI
-584 FGLRY
+584 FGLKY

-599 INSYFDVKAVRPMAV
+599 VNSYFDVKAVRPMAV

>member
-77 VPYRSL
+77 VPYRAL
-83 WNHSDKF
+83 WQHSDKF

-99 MYERPSLSDKLTGNE
+99 MFDRPTFLNQLRGDE
-114 GNFIP
+114 GNFVP
-119 SSMPSFYI
+119 SSMPSFYL
-127 DELHS
+127 DELHR
-132 LLISQNKELVDK
+132 LLISKD
-144 LSAYSR
+144 
-150 QNDKAYKVGSPNF
+150 
-163 ISELEKIKLDIKGLT
+163 SELSKEATSLTRAPGMLFKTGGVDFADKIEKSKVEFGKLN
-178 LSSKD
+178 LSEKD
-183 ALGYDYAFGAFRL
+183 ALGYSYTYGAFRL

-205 DKGQVFHPYKD
+205 DKGRVFYP
-216 MTAEEITS
+216 EIFEKAPADLDPMAKALT
-224 SKNGK
+224 
-229 IDWSSITDID
+229 
-239 DILSYFVPHNLANP
+239 YFIPHNLANP

-267 RNQLWEKPIP
+267 RNQLWEKPVP
-277 YTFNVDWCNDNSK
+277 YTFNVDWCNSNVK
-290 LQLKNTEMYQMCQL
+290 LNLSAAEIYQCCQL

-311 DFYTGI
+311 DFYTGV

-331 NYTNSV
+331 NYTNSNANINK
-337 SSVKRGD
+337 SN
-344 DGVRT
+344 DGVSAA
-349 SSGLS
+349 SSGII
-354 NSVSTS
+354 STS

-397 GRRDVAQF
+397 SRRDVAQF

-429 TKTGSV
+429 SKTGSV

-446 MSSGRIDFEAKEHGM
+446 MSSGRIDFEVKEHGM

-508 VCFGGSPLDGVKF
+508 VCFGGSPAKPLEF
-521 GNSILGYTPRY
+521 GNDILGYTPRF

-543 NQFMTGG
+543 NEFMTGG
-550 SMNAWTTPRNN
+550 SLNAWTTPRNN
-561 YTKGKSRL
+561 YTKNKKGL
-569 SVPDLLIDPNILYPI
+569 TVPDLLIDPNVLYPI
-584 FGLRY
+584 FGLKY

>member
-77 VPYRSL
+77 VPYRAL
-83 WNHSDKF
+83 WQHSDKF

-99 MYERPSLSDKLTGNE
+99 MFDRPSFLNQLKGDE
-114 GNFIP
+114 GNFVP
-119 SSMPSFYI
+119 SSMPSFYL
-127 DELHS
+127 DELHR
-132 LLISQNKELVDK
+132 LLIS
-144 LSAYSR
+144 
-150 QNDKAYKVGSPNF
+150 
-163 ISELEKIKLDIKGLT
+163 
-178 LSSKD
+178 KD
-183 ALGYDYAFGAFRL
+183 AELSKEAASLTRVPGMLFKTGGVDFSEKVEKSKVEFGKFNLSEKDSLGYSYTYGAFRL

-205 DKGQVFHPYKD
+205 DKGRVFYP
-216 MTAEEITS
+216 EIFEKAPADLDPMAKALT
-224 SKNGK
+224 
-229 IDWSSITDID
+229 
-239 DILSYFVPHNLANP
+239 YFIPHNLANP

-267 RNQLWEKPIP
+267 RNQLWEKPVP
-277 YTFNVDWCNDNSK
+277 YTFNVDWCNSNVK
-290 LQLKNTEMYQMCQL
+290 LNLSAAEIYQCCQL

-311 DFYTGI
+311 DFYTGV

-331 NYTNSV
+331 NYTNSNANINK
-337 SSVKRGD
+337 SN
-344 DGVRT
+344 DGVSAA
-349 SSGLS
+349 SSGII
-354 NSVSTS
+354 STS

-397 GRRDVAQF
+397 SRRDVAQF

-429 TKTGSV
+429 SKTGSV

-446 MSSGRIDFEAKEHGM
+446 MSSGRIDFEVKEHGM

-508 VCFGGSPLDGVKF
+508 VCFGGSPTKPLEF
-521 GNSILGYTPRY
+521 GNDILGYTPRF

-543 NQFMTGG
+543 NEFMTGG
-550 SMNAWTTPRNN
+550 SLNSWTTPRNN
-561 YTKGKSRL
+561 YTKNKKGL
-569 SVPDLLIDPNILYPI
+569 TVPDLLIDPNVLYPI
-584 FGLRY
+584 FGLKY

-599 INSYFDVKAVRPMAV
+599 VNSYFDVKAVRPMAV

>member
-99 MYERPSLSDKLTGNE
+99 MYERPSFVDKLTANE
-114 GNFIP
+114 GNFVP
-119 SSMPSFYI
+119 TSMPSFYL
-127 DELHS
+127 DELHR
-132 LLISQNKELVDK
+132 LLISQNKDLTAK
-144 LSAYSR
+144 LTAYSK
-150 QNDKAYKVGSPNF
+150 DAKKVYKAGGSNF
-163 ISELEKIKLDIKGLT
+163 VELIEKTKLDLTNLT
-178 LSSKD
+178 LSSYD
-183 ALGYDYAFGAFRL
+183 ALGYEYAYGAFRL

-205 DKGQVFHPYKD
+205 DKGQVYHPYKQVSDKEPGDRSGIFD
-216 MTAEEITS
+216 MESLDEV
-224 SKNGK
+224 
-229 IDWSSITDID
+229 
-239 DILSYFVPHNLANP
+239 LSYFVPHNLANP

-267 RNQLWEKPIP
+267 RNQLWEKPVP
-277 YTFNVDWCNDNSK
+277 YTFNVDWCNSSTK
-290 LQLKNTEMYQMCQL
+290 LQLKNTEVYQMCQL

-311 DFYTGI
+311 DFYTGV

-331 NYTNSV
+331 NYTNS
-337 SSVKRGD
+337 KAEINKNN
-344 DGVRT
+344 DGV
-349 SSGLS
+349 SASAGAI
-354 NSVSTS
+354 STS

-397 GRRDVAQF
+397 SRRDVAQF

-429 TKTGSV
+429 SKTGSV

-496 ENLGYQPLIQSD
+496 ESLGYQPLVQSD
-508 VCFGGSPLDGVKF
+508 VCFGGTPLDGTKY
-521 GNSILGYTPRY
+521 GNTILGYTPRY

-550 SMNAWTTPRNN
+550 SLNAWTTPRNN
-561 YTKGKSRL
+561 YTNTKARL
-569 SVPDLLIDPNILYPI
+569 SVPDLLIDPNVLYPI
-584 FGLRY
+584 FGLKY

-614 NNQSLV
+614 NNQSVL

>member
-99 MYERPSLSDKLTGNE
+99 MFERPSFVDKLTANE
-114 GNFIP
+114 GNFVP
-119 SSMPSFYI
+119 TSMPSFYL
-127 DELHS
+127 DELHR
-132 LLISQNKELVDK
+132 LLISQNKDLSAK
-144 LSAYSR
+144 LSAYSK
-150 QNDKAYKVGSPNF
+150 DAKKVYKAGGANF
-163 ISELEKIKLDIKGLT
+163 VELLEKTKLDLSNLT
-178 LSSKD
+178 LSSYD
-183 ALGYDYAFGAFRL
+183 ALGYEYAYGAFRL

-205 DKGQVFHPYKD
+205 DKGQVFHPYKQVSDKEPGDRSGLFD
-216 MTAEEITS
+216 MESLDEV
-224 SKNGK
+224 
-229 IDWSSITDID
+229 
-239 DILSYFVPHNLANP
+239 LSYFIPHNLANP

-267 RNQLWEKPIP
+267 RNQLWEKPVP
-277 YTFNVDWCNDNSK
+277 YTFNVDWCNSSTK
-290 LQLKNTEMYQMCQL
+290 LQLKNTEVYQMCQL

-311 DFYTGI
+311 DFYTGV

-331 NYTNSV
+331 NYTNS
-337 SSVKRGD
+337 KAEINKNN
-344 DGVRT
+344 DGV
-349 SSGLS
+349 SASAGAI
-354 NSVSTS
+354 STS

-397 GRRDVAQF
+397 SRRDVAQF

-429 TKTGSV
+429 SKTGSV

-508 VCFGGSPLDGVKF
+508 VCFGGTPLDGMKY
-521 GNSILGYTPRY
+521 GNTILGYTPRF

-550 SMNAWTTPRNN
+550 SLNAWTTPRNN
-561 YTKGKSRL
+561 YTNTKARL
-569 SVPDLLIDPNILYPI
+569 SVPDLLIDPNVLYPI
-584 FGLRY
+584 FGLKY

>member
-77 VPYRSL
+77 VPYRAL

-99 MYERPSLSDKLTGNE
+99 MYERPSFVDKLTANE

-119 SSMPSFYI
+119 TSMPSFYL
-127 DELHS
+127 DELHR
-132 LLISQNKELVDK
+132 LIISQNKDLSAK
-144 LSAYSR
+144 LSAYSK
-150 QNDKAYKVGSPNF
+150 DAKKVYKAGGANF
-163 ISELEKIKLDIKGLT
+163 VELLEKTKLDLTNLT
-178 LSSKD
+178 LSSYD
-183 ALGYDYAFGAFRL
+183 ALGYEYAYGAFRL

-205 DKGQVFHPYKD
+205 DKGQVYHPYKQVSDKEPGDRSGIFD
-216 MTAEEITS
+216 MESLDEV
-224 SKNGK
+224 
-229 IDWSSITDID
+229 
-239 DILSYFVPHNLANP
+239 LSYFIPHNLANP

-267 RNQLWEKPIP
+267 RNQLWEKPVP
-277 YTFNVDWCNDNSK
+277 YTFNVDWCNSSTK
-290 LQLKNTEMYQMCQL
+290 LQLKNTEVYQMCQL
-304 RYRHWTK
+304 RYRHWIK
-311 DFYTGI
+311 DFYTGV

-331 NYTNSV
+331 NYTNS
-337 SSVKRGD
+337 KAEINKNN
-344 DGVRT
+344 DGV
-349 SSGLS
+349 
-354 NSVSTS
+354 SVSAGAISTS

-397 GRRDVAQF
+397 SRRDVAQF

-429 TKTGSV
+429 SKTGSV

-496 ENLGYQPLIQSD
+496 ESLGYQPLIQSD
-508 VCFGGSPLDGVKF
+508 VCFGGTPLDGTKY
-521 GNSILGYTPRY
+521 GNTILGYTPRY

-550 SMNAWTTPRNN
+550 SLNAWTTPRNN
-561 YTKGKSRL
+561 YTNTKARL
-569 SVPDLLIDPNILYPI
+569 SVPDLLIDPNVLYPI
-584 FGLRY
+584 FGLKY

-614 NNQSLV
+614 NNQSVL

>member
-99 MYERPSLSDKLTGNE
+99 MYERPSFVDKLTANE
-114 GNFIP
+114 GNFVP
-119 SSMPSFYI
+119 TSMPSFYL
-127 DELHS
+127 DELHR
-132 LLISQNKELVDK
+132 LLISQNKDLSAK
-144 LSAYSR
+144 LSAYSK
-150 QNDKAYKVGSPNF
+150 DAKKVYKAGGANF
-163 ISELEKIKLDIKGLT
+163 VELLEKTKLDLSNLT
-178 LSSKD
+178 LSSYD
-183 ALGYDYAFGAFRL
+183 ALGYEYAYGAFRL

-205 DKGQVFHPYKD
+205 DKGQVFHPYKQVSDKEPGDRSGLFD
-216 MTAEEITS
+216 MESLDEV
-224 SKNGK
+224 
-229 IDWSSITDID
+229 
-239 DILSYFVPHNLANP
+239 LSYFIPHNLANP

-267 RNQLWEKPIP
+267 RNQLWEKPVP
-277 YTFNVDWCNDNSK
+277 YTFNVDWCNSSTK
-290 LQLKNTEMYQMCQL
+290 LQLKNTEVYQMCQL
-304 RYRHWTK
+304 RYRHWSK
-311 DFYTGI
+311 DFYTGV

-331 NYTNSV
+331 NYTNS
-337 SSVKRGD
+337 KAEINKNN
-344 DGVRT
+344 DGV
-349 SSGLS
+349 SASAGAI
-354 NSVSTS
+354 STS

-397 GRRDVAQF
+397 SRRDVAQF

-429 TKTGSV
+429 SKTGSV

-508 VCFGGSPLDGVKF
+508 VCFGGTPLDGTKY
-521 GNSILGYTPRY
+521 GNTILGYTPRF
-532 SEYKTSRDMLY
+532 SEYKTSRDMLF

-550 SMNAWTTPRNN
+550 SLNAWTTPRNN
-561 YTKGKSRL
+561 YTNTKARL
-569 SVPDLLIDPNILYPI
+569 SVPDLLIDPNVLYPI
-584 FGLRY
+584 FGLKY

-599 INSYFDVKAVRPMAV
+599 VNSYFDVKAVRPMAV

>member
-99 MYERPSLSDKLTGNE
+99 MYERPSFVDKLTASE
-114 GNFIP
+114 GNFVP
-119 SSMPSFYI
+119 TSMPSFYL
-127 DELHS
+127 DELHR
-132 LLISQNKELVDK
+132 LLISQNKDLSAK
-144 LSAYSR
+144 LSAYSK
-150 QNDKAYKVGSPNF
+150 DAKKVYKAGGANF
-163 ISELEKIKLDIKGLT
+163 VELLEKTKLDLSNLT
-178 LSSKD
+178 LSSYD
-183 ALGYDYAFGAFRL
+183 ALGYEYAYGAFRL

-205 DKGQVFHPYKD
+205 DKGQVFHPYKQVSDKEPGYRSGLFD
-216 MTAEEITS
+216 MESLDEV
-224 SKNGK
+224 
-229 IDWSSITDID
+229 
-239 DILSYFVPHNLANP
+239 LSYFIPHNLANP

-267 RNQLWEKPIP
+267 RNQLWEKPVP
-277 YTFNVDWCNDNSK
+277 YTFNVDWCNSSTK
-290 LQLKNTEMYQMCQL
+290 LQLKNIEVYQMCQL

-311 DFYTGI
+311 DFYTGV

-331 NYTNSV
+331 NYTNS
-337 SSVKRGD
+337 KAEINKNN
-344 DGVRT
+344 DGV
-349 SSGLS
+349 SASAGAI
-354 NSVSTS
+354 STS

-397 GRRDVAQF
+397 SRRDVAQF

-429 TKTGSV
+429 SKTGSV

-508 VCFGGSPLDGVKF
+508 VCFGGTPLDGMKY
-521 GNSILGYTPRY
+521 GNTILGYTPRF

-550 SMNAWTTPRNN
+550 SLNAWTTPRNN
-561 YTKGKSRL
+561 YTNTKARL
-569 SVPDLLIDPNILYPI
+569 SVPDLLIDPNVLYPI
-584 FGLRY
+584 FGLKY

>member
-99 MYERPSLSDKLTGNE
+99 MYERPSFVDKLTLNE
-114 GNFIP
+114 GNFVP
-119 SSMPSFYI
+119 TSMPSFYL
-127 DELHS
+127 DELHR
-132 LLISQNKELVDK
+132 LLISQNKDLSAK
-144 LSAYSR
+144 LSAYSK
-150 QNDKAYKVGSPNF
+150 DAKKVYKAGGANF
-163 ISELEKIKLDIKGLT
+163 VELLEKTKLDLSNLS
-178 LSSKD
+178 LSSYD
-183 ALGYDYAFGAFRL
+183 ALGYEYAYGAFRL

-205 DKGQVFHPYKD
+205 DKGQVFHPYRQVSDKEPGDRSGLFD
-216 MTAEEITS
+216 MESLDEV
-224 SKNGK
+224 
-229 IDWSSITDID
+229 
-239 DILSYFVPHNLANP
+239 LSYFIPHNLANP

-267 RNQLWEKPIP
+267 RNQLWEKPVP
-277 YTFNVDWCNDNSK
+277 YTFNVDWCNSSTK
-290 LQLKNTEMYQMCQL
+290 LQLKNTEVYQMCQL

-311 DFYTGI
+311 DFYTGV

-331 NYTNSV
+331 NYTNS
-337 SSVKRGD
+337 KAEINKNN
-344 DGVRT
+344 DGV
-349 SSGLS
+349 SASAGAI
-354 NSVSTS
+354 STS

-397 GRRDVAQF
+397 SRRDVAQF

-429 TKTGSV
+429 SKTGSV

-446 MSSGRIDFEAKEHGM
+446 MSSGRIEFEAKEHGM

-508 VCFGGSPLDGVKF
+508 VCFGGTPLDGTKY
-521 GNSILGYTPRY
+521 GNTILGYTPRF

-550 SMNAWTTPRNN
+550 SLNAWTTPRNN
-561 YTKGKSRL
+561 YTNTKARL
-569 SVPDLLIDPNILYPI
+569 SVPDLLIDPNVLYPI
-584 FGLRY
+584 FGLKY

>member
-99 MYERPSLSDKLTGNE
+99 MYERPSFFDKLTANE
-114 GNFIP
+114 GNFVP
-119 SSMPSFYI
+119 TSMPSFYL

-132 LLISQNKELVDK
+132 LLVSQNKDLVEK
-144 LSAYSR
+144 LSAYSK
-150 QNDKAYKVGSPNF
+150 DAKKVYKAGGAGF
-163 ISELEKIKLDIKGLT
+163 AEKIERIKLDLTNLT

-183 ALGYDYAFGAFRL
+183 ALGYDYAYGAFRL

-205 DKGQVFHPYKD
+205 DKGQVFHPYKQVSDKEPGDRSGLFD
-216 MTAEEITS
+216 MESLDEV
-224 SKNGK
+224 
-229 IDWSSITDID
+229 
-239 DILSYFVPHNLANP
+239 LSYFIPHNLANP

-267 RNQLWEKPIP
+267 RNQLWEKPVP
-277 YTFNVDWCNDNSK
+277 YTFNVDWCNSSTK
-290 LQLKNTEMYQMCQL
+290 LQLKNTEVYQMCQL

-311 DFYTGI
+311 DFYTGV

-331 NYTNSV
+331 NYTNS
-337 SSVKRGD
+337 KAEINKNN
-344 DGVRT
+344 DGV
-349 SSGLS
+349 SASAGAI
-354 NSVSTS
+354 STS

-397 GRRDVAQF
+397 SRRDVAQF

-429 TKTGSV
+429 SKTGSV

-508 VCFGGSPLDGVKF
+508 VCFGGTPLDGMKY
-521 GNSILGYTPRY
+521 GNTILGYTPRF

-550 SMNAWTTPRNN
+550 SLNAWTTPRNN
-561 YTKGKSRL
+561 YTNTKARL
-569 SVPDLLIDPNILYPI
+569 SVPDLLIDPNVLYPI
-584 FGLRY
+584 FGLKY

>member
-99 MYERPSLSDKLTGNE
+99 MYERPSFVDKLTANE
-114 GNFIP
+114 GNFVP
-119 SSMPSFYI
+119 TSMPSFYL
-127 DELHS
+127 DELHR
-132 LLISQNKELVDK
+132 LLISQNKDLSSK
-144 LSAYSR
+144 LSAYSK
-150 QNDKAYKVGSPNF
+150 DAKKVYKAGGANF
-163 ISELEKIKLDIKGLT
+163 VELLEKTKLDLSNLT
-178 LSSKD
+178 LSSYD
-183 ALGYDYAFGAFRL
+183 ALGYEYAYGAFRL

-205 DKGQVFHPYKD
+205 DKGQVFHPYRQVPGKEPGDRSGLFD
-216 MTAEEITS
+216 MENLDEV
-224 SKNGK
+224 
-229 IDWSSITDID
+229 
-239 DILSYFVPHNLANP
+239 LSYFIPHNLANP

-267 RNQLWEKPIP
+267 RNQLWEKPVP
-277 YTFNVDWCNDNSK
+277 YTFNVDWCNSSTK
-290 LQLKNTEMYQMCQL
+290 LQLKNTEVYQMCQL

-311 DFYTGI
+311 DFYTGV

-331 NYTNSV
+331 NYTNSKAEINKNNEGV
-337 SSVKRGD
+337 SASAGAI
-344 DGVRT
+344 
-349 SSGLS
+349 
-354 NSVSTS
+354 STS

-397 GRRDVAQF
+397 SRRDVVQF

-429 TKTGSV
+429 SKTGSV

-508 VCFGGSPLDGVKF
+508 VCFGGTPLDGMKY
-521 GNSILGYTPRY
+521 GNTILGYTPRF

-550 SMNAWTTPRNN
+550 SLNAWTTPRNN
-561 YTKGKSRL
+561 YTNTKARL
-569 SVPDLLIDPNILYPI
+569 SVPDLLIDPNVLYPI
-584 FGLRY
+584 FGLKY

>member
-99 MYERPSLSDKLTGNE
+99 MYERPSFVDKLTASE
-114 GNFIP
+114 GNFVP
-119 SSMPSFYI
+119 TSMPSFYL
-127 DELHS
+127 DELHR
-132 LLISQNKELVDK
+132 LLISQNKDLSAK
-144 LSAYSR
+144 LSAYSK
-150 QNDKAYKVGSPNF
+150 DAKKVYKAGGANF
-163 ISELEKIKLDIKGLT
+163 VELLEKTKLDLSNLT
-178 LSSKD
+178 LSSYD
-183 ALGYDYAFGAFRL
+183 ALGYEYAYGAFRL

-205 DKGQVFHPYKD
+205 DKGQVFHPYKQVLDKEPGDRSGLFD
-216 MTAEEITS
+216 MESLDEV
-224 SKNGK
+224 
-229 IDWSSITDID
+229 
-239 DILSYFVPHNLANP
+239 LSYFIPHNLANP

-267 RNQLWEKPIP
+267 RNQLWEKPVP
-277 YTFNVDWCNDNSK
+277 YTFNVDWCNSSTK
-290 LQLKNTEMYQMCQL
+290 LQLKNIEVYQMCQL

-311 DFYTGI
+311 DFYTGV

-331 NYTNSV
+331 NYTNS
-337 SSVKRGD
+337 KAEINKNN
-344 DGVRT
+344 DGV
-349 SSGLS
+349 
-354 NSVSTS
+354 SVSAGAISTS

-397 GRRDVAQF
+397 SRRDVAQF

-429 TKTGSV
+429 SKTGSV

-508 VCFGGSPLDGVKF
+508 VCFGGTPLDGMKY
-521 GNSILGYTPRY
+521 GNTILGYTPRF

-550 SMNAWTTPRNN
+550 SLNAWTTPRNN
-561 YTKGKSRL
+561 YTNTKARL
-569 SVPDLLIDPNILYPI
+569 SVPDLLIDPNVLYPI
-584 FGLRY
+584 FGLKY

>member
-77 VPYRSL
+77 VPYRAL
-83 WNHSDKF
+83 WQHSDKF

-99 MYERPSLSDKLTGNE
+99 MFDRPSFLNQLKGDE
-114 GNFIP
+114 GNFVP
-119 SSMPSFYI
+119 SSMPSFYL
-127 DELHS
+127 DELHR
-132 LLISQNKELVDK
+132 LLISKDAELSKEATSLTRVPGMLFKTGGVDFSDKIEKSKVEFGK
-144 LSAYSR
+144 L
-150 QNDKAYKVGSPNF
+150 NL
-163 ISELEKIKLDIKGLT
+163 SE
-178 LSSKD
+178 KD
-183 ALGYDYAFGAFRL
+183 ALGYSYTYGAFRL

-205 DKGQVFHPYKD
+205 DKGRVFYP
-216 MTAEEITS
+216 EIFEKAPADLDPMAKALT
-224 SKNGK
+224 
-229 IDWSSITDID
+229 
-239 DILSYFVPHNLANP
+239 YFIPHNLANP

-267 RNQLWEKPIP
+267 RNQLWEKPVP
-277 YTFNVDWCNDNSK
+277 YTFNVDWCNSNVK
-290 LQLKNTEMYQMCQL
+290 LNLSAAEIYQCCQL

-311 DFYTGI
+311 DFYTGV

-331 NYTNSV
+331 NYTNSNANINK
-337 SSVKRGD
+337 SN
-344 DGVRT
+344 DGVSAA
-349 SSGLS
+349 SSGII
-354 NSVSTS
+354 STS

-397 GRRDVAQF
+397 SRRDVAQF

-429 TKTGSV
+429 SKTGSV

-508 VCFGGSPLDGVKF
+508 VCFGGSPAKPLEF
-521 GNSILGYTPRY
+521 GNDILGYTPRF

-543 NQFMTGG
+543 NEFMTGG
-550 SMNAWTTPRNN
+550 SLNAWTTPRNN
-561 YTKGKSRL
+561 YTKNKKGL
-569 SVPDLLIDPNILYPI
+569 TVPDLLIDPNVLYPI
-584 FGLRY
+584 FGLKY

>member
-77 VPYRSL
+77 VPYRAL
-83 WNHSDKF
+83 WQHSDKF

-99 MYERPSLSDKLTGNE
+99 MFDRPSFLNQLRGDE

-119 SSMPSFYI
+119 SSMPSFYL
-127 DELHS
+127 DELHR
-132 LLISQNKELVDK
+132 LLIS
-144 LSAYSR
+144 
-150 QNDKAYKVGSPNF
+150 
-163 ISELEKIKLDIKGLT
+163 
-178 LSSKD
+178 KD
-183 ALGYDYAFGAFRL
+183 AELSREVISLTRVPGMLFKTGGVDFSDKIEKSKLEFGKLNLSEKDSLGYSYTYGAFRL

-205 DKGQVFHPYKD
+205 DKGRVFYP
-216 MTAEEITS
+216 EIFEKAPADLDLMAKALT
-224 SKNGK
+224 
-229 IDWSSITDID
+229 
-239 DILSYFVPHNLANP
+239 YFIPHNLANP

-267 RNQLWEKPIP
+267 RNQLWEKPVP
-277 YTFNVDWCNDNSK
+277 YTFNVDWCNSNVK
-290 LQLKNTEMYQMCQL
+290 LNLSAAEIYQCCQL

-311 DFYTGI
+311 DFYTGV

-331 NYTNSV
+331 NYTNSNANINK
-337 SSVKRGD
+337 SN
-344 DGVRT
+344 DGVSAA
-349 SSGLS
+349 SSGII
-354 NSVSTS
+354 STS

-397 GRRDVAQF
+397 SRRDVAQF

-429 TKTGSV
+429 SKTGSV

-446 MSSGRIDFEAKEHGM
+446 MSSGRIDFEVKEHGM

-508 VCFGGSPLDGVKF
+508 VCFGGSPLKPLEF
-521 GNSILGYTPRY
+521 GNDILGYTPRF

-543 NQFMTGG
+543 NEFMTGG
-550 SMNAWTTPRNN
+550 SLNAWTTPRNN
-561 YTKGKSRL
+561 YTKNKKGL
-569 SVPDLLIDPNILYPI
+569 TVPDLLIDPNVLYPI
-584 FGLRY
+584 FGLKY

>member
-83 WNHSDKF
+83 WIHSDKF

-99 MYERPSLSDKLTGNE
+99 MYERPSFVDKLSGVE
-114 GNFIP
+114 GNFVPTSI
-119 SSMPSFYI
+119 PSFYL
-127 DELHS
+127 DELHN
-132 LLISQNKELVDK
+132 LIVSQNKDLVEK
-144 LSAYSR
+144 LSAYSK
-150 QNDKAYKVGSPNF
+150 DSKKVYKTGGSGF
-163 ISELEKIKLDIKGLT
+163 VEKIERIKLDLTNLT

-183 ALGYDYAFGAFRL
+183 ALGYDYAYGAFRL
-196 LHMLGYGID
+196 LHMLGYGVD
-205 DKGQVFHPYKD
+205 DKGQVFHPYRQ
-216 MTAEEITS
+216 S
-224 SKNGK
+224 SDTTKPRPDIFDN
-229 IDWSSITDID
+229 SDID
-239 DILSYFVPHNLANP
+239 EVLCYFVPHNLANP

-267 RNQLWEKPIP
+267 RNQLWEKPVP
-277 YTFNVDWCNDNSK
+277 YTFNVDWCNNSTK
-290 LQLKNTEMYQMCQL
+290 LQLKNTEVYQMCQL

-311 DFYTGI
+311 DFYTGV
-317 YPTASYNEGIFNLP
+317 YPTASYNEGIFSLP
-331 NYTNSV
+331 NYTNS
-337 SSVKRGD
+337 KAEINKTN
-344 DGVRT
+344 DGV
-349 SSGLS
+349 SASDGAI
-354 NSVSTS
+354 STS

-397 GRRDVAQF
+397 SRRDVAQF

-429 TKTGSV
+429 SKTGSV
-435 VGQVFGKGIGT
+435 VGQVYGKGIGT

-508 VCFGGSPLDGVKF
+508 ICFGGSFLDGVKF
-521 GNSILGYTPRY
+521 GNTILGYTPRY
-532 SEYKTSRDMLY
+532 SEYKTSRDMLF

-550 SMNAWTTPRNN
+550 SLNAWTTPRNN
-561 YTKGKSRL
+561 YTNKKSAL
-569 SVPDLLIDPNILYPI
+569 SVPDLLIDPNVLYPI
-584 FGLRY
+584 FGLKY

-599 INSYFDVKAVRPMAV
+599 VNSYFDVKAVRPMAV

>member
-99 MYERPSLSDKLTGNE
+99 MYERPSFVDKLTANE
-114 GNFIP
+114 GNFVP
-119 SSMPSFYI
+119 TSMPSFYL
-127 DELHS
+127 DELHR
-132 LLISQNKELVDK
+132 LLISQNKDLSAK
-144 LSAYSR
+144 LSAYSK
-150 QNDKAYKVGSPNF
+150 DAKKVYKAGGANF
-163 ISELEKIKLDIKGLT
+163 VELLEKTKLDLSNLT
-178 LSSKD
+178 LSSYD
-183 ALGYDYAFGAFRL
+183 ALGYEYAYGAFRL

-205 DKGQVFHPYKD
+205 DKGQVFHPYKQVSDKEPGDRSGLFD
-216 MTAEEITS
+216 MESLDEV
-224 SKNGK
+224 
-229 IDWSSITDID
+229 
-239 DILSYFVPHNLANP
+239 LSYFIPHNLANP

-267 RNQLWEKPIP
+267 RNQLWEKPVP
-277 YTFNVDWCNDNSK
+277 YTFNVDWCNSSTK
-290 LQLKNTEMYQMCQL
+290 LQLKNTEVYQMCQL

-311 DFYTGI
+311 DFYTGV

-331 NYTNSV
+331 NYTNS
-337 SSVKRGD
+337 KAEINKNN
-344 DGVRT
+344 DGV
-349 SSGLS
+349 SASAGAI
-354 NSVSTS
+354 STS

-397 GRRDVAQF
+397 SRRDVVQF

-429 TKTGSV
+429 SKTGSV

-508 VCFGGSPLDGVKF
+508 VCFGGTPLDGTKY
-521 GNSILGYTPRY
+521 GNTILGYTPRF

-550 SMNAWTTPRNN
+550 SLNAWTTPRNN
-561 YTKGKSRL
+561 YTNTKARL
-569 SVPDLLIDPNILYPI
+569 SVPDLLIDPNVLYPI
-584 FGLRY
+584 FGLKY

>member
-99 MYERPSLSDKLTGNE
+99 MYERPSFVDKLAANE
-114 GNFIP
+114 GNFVP
-119 SSMPSFYI
+119 TSMPSFYL
-127 DELHS
+127 DELHR
-132 LLISQNKELVDK
+132 LLISQNKDLSAK
-144 LSAYSR
+144 LSAYSK
-150 QNDKAYKVGSPNF
+150 DAKKVYKAGSANF
-163 ISELEKIKLDIKGLT
+163 VELLEKTKLDLSNLT
-178 LSSKD
+178 LSSYD
-183 ALGYDYAFGAFRL
+183 ALGYEYAYGAFRL

-205 DKGQVFHPYKD
+205 DKGQVFHPYKQVLDKEPGDRSGLFD
-216 MTAEEITS
+216 MESLDEV
-224 SKNGK
+224 
-229 IDWSSITDID
+229 
-239 DILSYFVPHNLANP
+239 LSYFIPHNLANP

-267 RNQLWEKPIP
+267 RNQLWEKPVP
-277 YTFNVDWCNDNSK
+277 YTFNVDWCNSSTK
-290 LQLKNTEMYQMCQL
+290 LQLKNTEVYQMCQL

-311 DFYTGI
+311 DFYTGV

-331 NYTNSV
+331 NYTNS
-337 SSVKRGD
+337 KAEINKNN
-344 DGVRT
+344 DGV
-349 SSGLS
+349 SASAGAI
-354 NSVSTS
+354 STS

-397 GRRDVAQF
+397 SRRDVAQF

-429 TKTGSV
+429 SKTGSV

-508 VCFGGSPLDGVKF
+508 VCFGGTPLDGMKY
-521 GNSILGYTPRY
+521 GNTILGYTPRF

-550 SMNAWTTPRNN
+550 SLNAWTTPRNN
-561 YTKGKSRL
+561 YTNTKARL
-569 SVPDLLIDPNILYPI
+569 SVPDLLIDPNVLYPI
-584 FGLRY
+584 FGLKY

-599 INSYFDVKAVRPMAV
+599 VNSYFDVKAVRPMAV